1 MRKQKMLAM
10 KLVRTMMI
18 AVVLVFSGISYAADN
33 TAASSG
39 IVASK
44 NLPQDAQ
51 VLIDGSLKV
60 GTLTADQASGLKTW
74 LASNTTPNDALFII
88 LGLTYRSLILNPT
101 QNLKMTATYY
111 KMTNGLTLP
120 MLNLFKVLYQRY
132 NLLPADKMQQLDD
145 VIKQKQAQQPAD
157 TSAS

>member
-1 MRKQKMLAM
+1 MLSM
-10 KLVRTMMI
+10 KIMKVII
-18 AVVLVFSGISYAADN
+18 ATVILICSTISYADDN
-33 TAASSG
+33 AAARG
-39 IVASK
+39 AMASK

-51 VLIDGSLKV
+51 TLINGAV
-60 GTLTADQASGLKTW
+60 TAGTLTTDQAGGLKSW
-74 LASNTTPNDALFII
+74 LASNTTANDAMFII

-145 VIKQKQAQQPAD
+145 VIKQKQAQQPVA
-157 TSAS
+157 ASQ

>member
-1 MRKQKMLAM
+1 MLSM
-10 KLVRTMMI
+10 KIMKVLI
-18 AVVLVFSGISYAADN
+18 ATVILICSGVSYADDN
-33 TAASSG
+33 AAARG
-39 IVASK
+39 AMASK

-51 VLIDGSLKV
+51 ALIDGSVKV
-60 GTLTADQASGLKTW
+60 GTLTTDQAAGLKKW
-74 LASNTTPNDALFII
+74 LADNTTPDDAMFII
-88 LGLTYRSLILNPT
+88 LGLTYRSLMLNPT

-145 VIKQKQAQQPAD
+145 VIKQKQAQQPAA
-157 TSAS
+157 TSS